1 MFSSLHVHVR
11 RPLCPPAHI
20 LLYVPGGAVFVDRES
35 TIYIHRTFFSNTP
48 VHRHS
53 MEGDIFYSNGLVVI
67 HTARL
72 MVYTAMNH
80 VALLRHSG
88 DHWSIEVSDVSVQ
101 CPVGYGLRLT
111 NTSAYGVKA
120 IGLRR
125 SYKLDQLSYFCESC
139 PQNKYSLDYGHMNY
153 SLVYSAFSYYT
164 LLINGEKPS
173 AAYNGTYTYHDIECL
188 QCPYGGRCR
197 QTITAV
203 PNFWGYVQ
211 ENRIKFQHCPK
222 DYCCSSTFCESYSKC
237 ADFRVGRLCGV
248 CGPGYSE
255 ALFSARCLPDGQ
267 CDVTWLW
274 PLVVASGLLYA
285 LFLLFQKD
293 IRDFIFLQPVH
304 LSDIALPCWRRCE
317 RPACSIAVATDEASN
332 SLKENTEL
340 ESLPSNGGVDGFDH
354 AQQENRNNNKSAPTN
369 DAAAVSSAPTRPPV
383 DTGASFLIIIS
394 YYFQDAQLLH
404 LKTVFTSSENRS
416 KNMLKEILLGLFKF
430 RVEIFQF
437 TDKVCFFKQLK
448 PSHKLMIKAL
458 LVPYVLLQFG
468 AMYVIYQ
475 WWQRLRRRSKAT
487 DSAPVGVNA
496 AVGSPQPQVDSTKKT
511 FLSKLSTGF
520 ILSLLFTYQKLATTS
535 FALLNCVP
543 VGDDNVLF
551 IEGTVTCYRGWQY
564 AVIVY
569 VLLCI
574 GPFCMVLLIGPG
586 LLKDGLIP
594 LKQFFCACFL
604 PLPFL
609 VYWVALRLRLR
620 GWRPD
625 VTLPLR
631 PEAQAVINVLQGPF
645 KESECRLFGSL
656 CGAGVVIGRRLV
668 LVLLYTFV
676 NDTLVRMLA
685 MMLVCFVILLH
696 HVHVLPY
703 RDTRG
708 NLAGSAS
715 AAALLMVGGINLV
728 RAGFEA
734 AEYVP
739 QGPNAVLMTVFEEI
753 ENVLMLWFPA
763 AVMGIII
770 VSLTVKIVLL
780 LLRAAF
786 PRQATPTV
794 AAEEQPDESKLL

>member
-1 MFSSLHVHVR
+1 M
-11 RPLCPPAHI
+11 
-20 LLYVPGGAVFVDRES
+20 FVDRES
-35 TIYIHRTFFSNTP
+35 TVYITRAFFSNTP
-48 VHRHS
+48 MHRHS
-53 MEGDIFYSNGLVVI
+53 MEGDIFYSNGRVTI
-67 HTARL
+67 HNARL
-72 MVYTAMNH
+72 LVHTAMNH

-111 NTSAYGVKA
+111 NTSAYGVTA

-153 SLVYSAFSYYT
+153 SLVYSEFAYYT
-164 LLINGEKPS
+164 LLINGQKPS

-211 ENRIKFQHCPK
+211 GNRIKFQHCPK
-222 DYCCSSTFCESYSKC
+222 DYCCSSTFCRSYNNC
-237 ADFRVGRLCGV
+237 ADSRIGRLCGV
-248 CGPGYSE
+248 CGPGFSE
-255 ALFSARCLPDGQ
+255 ALFSARCLPDGE

-274 PLVVASGLLYA
+274 PLIVASGLLYA
-285 LFLLFQKD
+285 TLLLFQKD
-293 IRDFIFLQPVH
+293 IRDFVFLQPIH
-304 LSDIALPCWRRCE
+304 LRDIAMPCWRRYD
-317 RPACSIAVATDEASN
+317 RPPCNNAVAGEGVAN

-340 ESLPSNGGVDGFDH
+340 ESLPRNGDVEQFDQVANH
-354 AQQENRNNNKSAPTN
+354 RRRSSTTKKTSIAPTTTTTTTT
-369 DAAAVSSAPTRPPV
+369 TRPPV

-416 KNMLKEILLGLFKF
+416 KNMLKQVLLGLFKF

-448 PSHKLMIKAL
+448 PSQKLMIKAL

-475 WWQRLRRRSKAT
+475 WWQRLRRRST
-487 DSAPVGVNA
+487 A
-496 AVGSPQPQVDSTKKT
+496 AAAASDGTACGSRSRKVDPTKKT
-511 FLSKLSTGF
+511 FLSKLATGF

-543 VGDDNVLF
+543 VGDDSVLF
-551 IEGTVTCYRGWQY
+551 IEGTITCYRGWQY
-564 AVIVY
+564 GVIVY
-569 VLLCI
+569 VSLCI

-609 VYWVALRLRLR
+609 VYWVAMRLWLR

-625 VTLPLR
+625 VACSLG

-645 KESECRLFGSL
+645 KETDTRLFGSL

-696 HVHVLPY
+696 HMHALPY

-739 QGPNAVLMTVFEEI
+739 MGPNAVLMQVFEEI

-770 VSLTVKIVLL
+770 MSLTVKIVLML
-780 LLRAAF
+780 MKAAF
-786 PRQATPTV
+786 PRRRRTTPTV
-794 AAEEQPDESKLL
+794 AATETQGDSEDENQDLFSE